1 MSVSFDRVEEA
12 SRRNGLTMLKPSTSP
27 SLTQRSI
34 SSATVSGVPTLVAP
48 RPPTM
53 KYQLIKHFQTNHIMS
68 DNSPMICCASV
79 FFVHFPP
86 LTSGAVLI
94 KFLIYPW
101 IALLLTYLSSSSSP

>member
-1 MSVSFDRVEEA
+1 
-12 SRRNGLTMLKPSTSP
+12 MLKPSTSP
-27 SLTQRSI
+27 SFTQRSI

-53 KYQLIKHFQTNHIMS
+53 ECQSRKPPNQAISCQDS
-68 DNSPMICCASV
+68 SPIICCASV
-79 FFVHFPP
+79 FLVHFPP

-101 IALLLTYLSSSSSP
+101 IALLLTYLNSSSSP